1 MMANKYKLKFH
12 IMSVEENA
20 KSIFQFLNID
30 SDLDN
35 WFSVTIL
42 DALGIEKKELHSLNN
57 EDRYELIISKIK
69 TIFTENIENLNVKA
83 KNFEN
88 EWNSACCEIFDIYA
102 KIFDLKFKDDTY
114 CQVNIGINPICP
126 RYIQEKSFDINYKQ
140 KSCIPIAI
148 HELLHFYWFD
158 YWNEHLYKL
167 KDFEMENPTLTWAF
181 SEIAIDTLVNCS
193 PLIKYFLNKEVAY
206 DYFYD
211 IKYKDKPLVNVLRDL
226 YCKNGLKTYMIEG
239 FKIISSKDIKNKMV
253 N

>member
-20 KSIFQFLNID
+20 KNIFQFLHTN

-35 WFSVTIL
+35 WFSTTIL
-42 DALGIEKKELHSLNN
+42 DELGIDKSKLQYLNN
-57 EDRYELIISKIK
+57 SDRYKFILSKI
-69 TIFTENIENLNVKA
+69 ENKLNQNQQYLSEKA
-83 KNFEN
+83 KAFEE
-88 EWNSACCEIFDIYA
+88 EWNSVSAEIFNIYS
-102 KIFDLKFKDDTY
+102 KIFNLQFNEDKH
-114 CQVNIGINPICP
+114 CQVNIGVNPICP

-193 PLIKYFLNKEVAY
+193 PLLKYFSNTEVAY
-206 DYFYD
+206 DYFYE

-226 YCKNGLKTYMIEG
+226 YYKNGLKTYMTEG
-239 FKIISSKDIKNKMV
+239 FKIISSEDIKNKML